1 MYLLCNGLNFPRPD
15 VDESILTL
23 IRCNKGTEIVSSLRA
38 TVMWCRL
45 RFFSRR
51 ETVWLMVHSL
61 IPLIHVSSKRSLGLR
76 DGVRFGI
83 NICDISHLELRVYG
97 DIFLDNIREPNPNP
111 LMWNSRRGQTRSG
124 RRWREEEQ
132 DRDFK
137 PLSSSTWRLSI
148 THSVKC
154 RKKLRVNS
162 ERTDLVRRRRSERI
176 WCAGEGTNGSVHS
189 RFRPIG
195 DALARTPISTKPSSS
210 SDYSSFPSE
219 LPACPGMEVTL
230 SGDSRKKLEENDN
243 VRSERVLYDIVSKSI
258 SSAAVDYS
266 SNGPW
271 LGKKESKSQAFIRR
285 G

>member
-1 MYLLCNGLNFPRPD
+1 
-15 VDESILTL
+15 
-23 IRCNKGTEIVSSLRA
+23 
-38 TVMWCRL
+38 
-45 RFFSRR
+45 
-51 ETVWLMVHSL
+51 MVHSL

-111 LMWNSRRGQTRSG
+111 LMRNSRR
-124 RRWREEEQ
+124 
-132 DRDFK
+132 
-137 PLSSSTWRLSI
+137 
-148 THSVKC
+148 
-154 RKKLRVNS
+154 
-162 ERTDLVRRRRSERI
+162 
-176 WCAGEGTNGSVHS
+176 EGTNGSVHS

-219 LPACPGMEVTL
+219 LPACPWMEVTL

-243 VRSERVLYDIVSKSI
+243 VISERVLYDIVSKSI

-266 SNGPW
+266 SNGP
-271 LGKKESKSQAFIRR
+271 
-285 G
+285 

>member
-1 MYLLCNGLNFPRPD
+1 
-15 VDESILTL
+15 
-23 IRCNKGTEIVSSLRA
+23 
-38 TVMWCRL
+38 
-45 RFFSRR
+45 
-51 ETVWLMVHSL
+51 MVHSL

-111 LMWNSRRGQTRSG
+111 LMRNSRR
-124 RRWREEEQ
+124 
-132 DRDFK
+132 
-137 PLSSSTWRLSI
+137 
-148 THSVKC
+148 
-154 RKKLRVNS
+154 
-162 ERTDLVRRRRSERI
+162 
-176 WCAGEGTNGSVHS
+176 GTNGSVHS

-219 LPACPGMEVTL
+219 LPACPWMEVTL

-266 SNGPW
+266 SNGP
-271 LGKKESKSQAFIRR
+271 
-285 G
+285 

>member
-1 MYLLCNGLNFPRPD
+1 
-15 VDESILTL
+15 
-23 IRCNKGTEIVSSLRA
+23 
-38 TVMWCRL
+38 
-45 RFFSRR
+45 
-51 ETVWLMVHSL
+51 MVHSL
-61 IPLIHVSSKRSLGLR
+61 IPLIHVSLKRSLGLR

-111 LMWNSRRGQTRSG
+111 L
-124 RRWREEEQ
+124 
-132 DRDFK
+132 
-137 PLSSSTWRLSI
+137 I
-148 THSVKC
+148 
-154 RKKLRVNS
+154 
-162 ERTDLVRRRRSERI
+162 ERI

-266 SNGPW
+266 SNGP
-271 LGKKESKSQAFIRR
+271 
-285 G
+285 

>member
-1 MYLLCNGLNFPRPD
+1 
-15 VDESILTL
+15 
-23 IRCNKGTEIVSSLRA
+23 
-38 TVMWCRL
+38 
-45 RFFSRR
+45 
-51 ETVWLMVHSL
+51 MVHSL
-61 IPLIHVSSKRSLGLR
+61 IPLIHVSLKRSLGLR
-76 DGVRFGI
+76 DGVRFANG
-83 NICDISHLELRVYG
+83 
-97 DIFLDNIREPNPNP
+97 
-111 LMWNSRRGQTRSG
+111 SG
-124 RRWREEEQ
+124 APA
-132 DRDFK
+132 K
-137 PLSSSTWRLSI
+137 
-148 THSVKC
+148 
-154 RKKLRVNS
+154 

-266 SNGPW
+266 SNGP
-271 LGKKESKSQAFIRR
+271 
-285 G
+285 